1 MERRY
6 VKRQRE
12 EEICGEEVCEE
23 AELGEEVCEEAE
35 GRGGLWRGGLWRGRV
50 VRGGM

>member
-12 EEICGEEVCEE
+12 EEVC
-23 AELGEEVCEEAE
+23 GEEVCEEAE
-35 GRGGLWRGGLWRGRV
+35 GRGDLWRGTVGRGDLWRGG
-50 VRGGM
+50 M

>member
-12 EEICGEEVCEE
+12 EEVC
-23 AELGEEVCEEAE
+23 GEEVCEEAE
-35 GRGGLWRGGLWRGRV
+35 GRGDLWRGG
-50 VRGGM
+50 M